1 MMRIFI
7 AGFVCMLCLSLQTFA
22 QNKEGYGN
30 DGGGQQGNPSEV
42 IIDETGKNSGEANN
56 KPLVRDGAYDK
67 ISIDQK
73 QFLSYDH
80 IREADVFWQKRIWRV
95 IDTRQ
100 KLNQP
105 FTFPVQ
111 PFVYVL
117 LDIIQKHPEA
127 KIFTDDRF
135 TTPLS
140 FAELQS
146 RLGGTDTITTYD
158 LDTGEPIQKVVRND
172 FNWLSVYKFRI
183 SEDWIFEKQVSK
195 MLPRILAIAP
205 IREVTDANGNYR
217 GEQAMFWAYFP
228 AFRPYLAKYETFN
241 PLNDSQ
247 RLTWLD
253 LLEMRMFA
261 SNIVKESNV
270 LDQRISDYA
279 MGRDAL
285 LESDRIKTNL
295 MEFEHNL
302 WSY

>member
-1 MMRIFI
+1 
-7 AGFVCMLCLSLQTFA
+7 
-22 QNKEGYGN
+22 
-30 DGGGQQGNPSEV
+30 
-42 IIDETGKNSGEANN
+42 
-56 KPLVRDGAYDK
+56 
-67 ISIDQK
+67 
-73 QFLSYDH
+73 
-80 IREADVFWQKRIWRV
+80 
-95 IDTRQ
+95 
-100 KLNQP
+100 
-105 FTFPVQ
+105 
-111 PFVYVL
+111 
-117 LDIIQKHPEA
+117 
-127 KIFTDDRF
+127 
-135 TTPLS
+135 
-140 FAELQS
+140 
-146 RLGGTDTITTYD
+146 
-158 LDTGEPIQKVVRND
+158 
-172 FNWLSVYKFRI
+172 
-183 SEDWIFEKQVSK
+183 